1 MSRKAWHCGL
11 RLVPTVAI
19 ISGHASRVARA
30 EARRRPR
37 RCGARAVI
45 RGSDSI
51 RRGACRVQTSKTT
64 GTHSTRR
71 DAAPRG
77 SRDALPPWLPLG
89 RISGTA
95 GAQRPVAA
103 VTVGATQTGSLS
115 NIASRV
121 GTWYG
126 AIPFL
131 KSFMV
136 QLTFTA
142 SATVRRARC
151 NSVSTF

>member
-64 GTHSTRR
+64 GTRSTRR

-77 SRDALPPWLPLG
+77 SRDALPLG
-89 RISGTA
+89 RISPLA